1 MDNGDVLEK
10 NDEFLNKLNST
21 LNVKINHDLK
31 ELDYEW
37 IDIIEDTLPYL
48 DNILRNPKRFIIN
61 EEEIV
66 KVELARKVTVESVI
80 HLTQHTNFIQKI
92 EDNGDVK
99 PSKILNIN
107 REESLDTYENR
118 FIFTLLNNLRNFYE
132 ERVTATGGSSYCL
145 DKNDL
150 VYVANTK
157 VESEDINIKLEIN
170 DVSRVV
176 KGADGSRNGLSFE
189 DRLKKI
195 KIQMDGFFGSELYT
209 TLAKLHVPP
218 VRSPIRHTNVIL
230 KNPNFK
236 KAEDLWNYI
245 QAFESKDKREKE
257 KKNYFDKGIL
267 KNEYDQAFLM
277 TYIANRNLINSSN
290 SGSEVN
296 IINQM
301 MKRLI
306 DNLLDSVEDL
316 NEDKIKKL
324 FEKQCD
330 IIKSDTIKKTN
341 SIENIFKD
349 RFSRENKMI
358 DAVFNNLKGED
369 DGKNI

>member
-1 MDNGDVLEK
+1 
-10 NDEFLNKLNST
+10 
-21 LNVKINHDLK
+21 
-31 ELDYEW
+31 
-37 IDIIEDTLPYL
+37 
-48 DNILRNPKRFIIN
+48 
-61 EEEIV
+61 
-66 KVELARKVTVESVI
+66 
-80 HLTQHTNFIQKI
+80 
-92 EDNGDVK
+92 
-99 PSKILNIN
+99 
-107 REESLDTYENR
+107 
-118 FIFTLLNNLRNFYE
+118 
-132 ERVTATGGSSYCL
+132 
-145 DKNDL
+145 
-150 VYVANTK
+150 
-157 VESEDINIKLEIN
+157 
-170 DVSRVV
+170 
-176 KGADGSRNGLSFE
+176 
-189 DRLKKI
+189 
-195 KIQMDGFFGSELYT
+195 MDGVFGSELYT